1 MCLENVEQYHK
12 DAELLIAIRS
22 YGHALALVVLSE
34 EEFAKAIMCHLWS
47 EEILSQPSD
56 FRKEEYAEF
65 CQTQRAVGLA
75 LSHNLVNLAE
85 EIRKTFEDRAR
96 RRRGV
101 ISEDRTALTH
111 VVNGIRDDLRLYQKL
126 QEDKERGF
134 YVNVDFENQELR
146 SPASTNKDGVGE
158 YLHQAKKRF
167 ELVKPFLNYSFS
179 PSEKKIVSTLLR
191 AILDS

>member
-85 EIRKTFEDRAR
+85 EIRKCADEICGGRYVVVTHGGAR
-96 RRRGV
+96 GEVAEYIFPRV
-101 ISEDRTALTH
+101 IKILA
-111 VVNGIRDDLRLYQKL
+111 G
-126 QEDKERGF
+126 
-134 YVNVDFENQELR
+134 
-146 SPASTNKDGVGE
+146 KDATEV
-158 YLHQAKKRF
+158 R
-167 ELVKPFLNYSFS
+167 
-179 PSEKKIVSTLLR
+179 
-191 AILDS
+191 